1 MRVNC
6 ELIKNISVGIKR
18 LEKRIKQNERNENC
32 TPNKEPNFIDVGDIF
47 NEFTRPMSVFYLSH
61 LFGIIPCGCYNAVM
75 QQKIL
80 ALYKKHQELVNY
92 LVVGVIGT
100 VVSIAIFTAL
110 MKMTNESV
118 LSNIISWVVTV
129 ILMYML
135 NRYFV
140 FLEHA
145 KDKVAILKEMSTF
158 VSARIA
164 TLLLETA
171 IVWLGIDV
179 MKLNSGLKIIA
190 VKTVGQIV
198 VIVLNFV
205 AAKLVIFK
213 KK

>member
-1 MRVNC
+1 
-6 ELIKNISVGIKR
+6 
-18 LEKRIKQNERNENC
+18 
-32 TPNKEPNFIDVGDIF
+32 
-47 NEFTRPMSVFYLSH
+47 
-61 LFGIIPCGCYNAVM
+61 M

-80 ALYKKHQELVNY
+80 ALYEKHQELVNY

-100 VVSIAIFTAL
+100 VVSIVIFTAL

-179 MKLNSGLKIIA
+179 MKLNSGLQIIA

>member
-18 LEKRIKQNERNENC
+18 LKKRIEQNERNENC
-32 TPNKEPNFIDVGDIF
+32 TPNKEPNLIDVGDIF

-61 LFGIIPCGCYNAVM
+61 LFGIIPRGCYNAVM

-80 ALYKKHQELVNY
+80 ALYKKHKELVNY

-100 VVSIAIFTAL
+100 VVSIVIFTAL

-158 VSARIA
+158 VSARIV

-179 MKLNSGLKIIA
+179 MKLNSGLQIVV
-190 VKTVGQIV
+190 VKTIGQVV

>member
-1 MRVNC
+1 
-6 ELIKNISVGIKR
+6 
-18 LEKRIKQNERNENC
+18 
-32 TPNKEPNFIDVGDIF
+32 
-47 NEFTRPMSVFYLSH
+47 
-61 LFGIIPCGCYNAVM
+61 M

-100 VVSIAIFTAL
+100 VVSIVIFTAL

-118 LSNIISWVVTV
+118 LSNVISWMVTV

-179 MKLNSGLKIIA
+179 MKLNAGLKIIA

>member
-1 MRVNC
+1 
-6 ELIKNISVGIKR
+6 
-18 LEKRIKQNERNENC
+18 
-32 TPNKEPNFIDVGDIF
+32 
-47 NEFTRPMSVFYLSH
+47 
-61 LFGIIPCGCYNAVM
+61 M

-100 VVSIAIFTAL
+100 VVSIVIFTDL

>member
-1 MRVNC
+1 
-6 ELIKNISVGIKR
+6 
-18 LEKRIKQNERNENC
+18 
-32 TPNKEPNFIDVGDIF
+32 
-47 NEFTRPMSVFYLSH
+47 
-61 LFGIIPCGCYNAVM
+61 M

-100 VVSIAIFTAL
+100 VVSIAIFTVL

-118 LSNIISWVVTV
+118 LSNVISWMVTV
-129 ILMYML
+129 ILMYIL

-145 KDKVAILKEMSTF
+145 KDKVVILKEMSTF

-190 VKTVGQIV
+190 VKTIGQV
-198 VIVLNFV
+198 LVIVLNFV

>member
-1 MRVNC
+1 
-6 ELIKNISVGIKR
+6 
-18 LEKRIKQNERNENC
+18 
-32 TPNKEPNFIDVGDIF
+32 
-47 NEFTRPMSVFYLSH
+47 
-61 LFGIIPCGCYNAVM
+61 M

-100 VVSIAIFTAL
+100 VVSIVIFTAL

-118 LSNIISWVVTV
+118 LSNVISWMVTV
-129 ILMYML
+129 ILMYIL

-190 VKTVGQIV
+190 VKIVGQV
-198 VIVLNFV
+198 LVIALNFV

>member
-1 MRVNC
+1 MR
-6 ELIKNISVGIKR
+6 
-18 LEKRIKQNERNENC
+18 
-32 TPNKEPNFIDVGDIF
+32 
-47 NEFTRPMSVFYLSH
+47 
-61 LFGIIPCGCYNAVM
+61 
-75 QQKIL
+75 QKIL
-80 ALYKKHQELVNY
+80 ALYKKYQELVNY

-100 VVSIAIFTAL
+100 VVSIVIFTAL

-118 LSNIISWVVTV
+118 LSNVISWMVTV

-164 TLLLETA
+164 TLLLETV

-179 MKLNSGLKIIA
+179 MKLNSGLQIIV
-190 VKTVGQIV
+190 VKTVGQV
-198 VIVLNFV
+198 LVIVLNFV

>member
-1 MRVNC
+1 
-6 ELIKNISVGIKR
+6 
-18 LEKRIKQNERNENC
+18 
-32 TPNKEPNFIDVGDIF
+32 
-47 NEFTRPMSVFYLSH
+47 
-61 LFGIIPCGCYNAVM
+61 M

-100 VVSIAIFTAL
+100 VVSIAIFTVL

-118 LSNIISWVVTV
+118 LSNVISWMVTV
-129 ILMYML
+129 ILMYIL

-179 MKLNSGLKIIA
+179 MKLNSGLQIIV
-190 VKTVGQIV
+190 VKTVGQV
-198 VIVLNFV
+198 LVIVLNFV

>member
-1 MRVNC
+1 
-6 ELIKNISVGIKR
+6 
-18 LEKRIKQNERNENC
+18 
-32 TPNKEPNFIDVGDIF
+32 
-47 NEFTRPMSVFYLSH
+47 
-61 LFGIIPCGCYNAVM
+61 M

-100 VVSIAIFTAL
+100 VVSIAVFTAL

-118 LSNIISWVVTV
+118 LSNVISWMVTV
-129 ILMYML
+129 ILMYIL

>member
-1 MRVNC
+1 
-6 ELIKNISVGIKR
+6 
-18 LEKRIKQNERNENC
+18 
-32 TPNKEPNFIDVGDIF
+32 
-47 NEFTRPMSVFYLSH
+47 
-61 LFGIIPCGCYNAVM
+61 M

-100 VVSIAIFTAL
+100 VVSIVIFTAL

-179 MKLNSGLKIIA
+179 MKLSSGLKIIA

>member
-18 LEKRIKQNERNENC
+18 LKKRIEQNERNENC
-32 TPNKEPNFIDVGDIF
+32 TPNKEPNLIDVGDIF

-61 LFGIIPCGCYNAVM
+61 LFGIIPRGCYNAVM

-100 VVSIAIFTAL
+100 VVSIVIFTAL

-158 VSARIA
+158 VSARIV

-190 VKTVGQIV
+190 VKTIGQVV

>member
-1 MRVNC
+1 M
-6 ELIKNISVGIKR
+6 
-18 LEKRIKQNERNENC
+18 
-32 TPNKEPNFIDVGDIF
+32 
-47 NEFTRPMSVFYLSH
+47 
-61 LFGIIPCGCYNAVM
+61 
-75 QQKIL
+75 
-80 ALYKKHQELVNY
+80 
-92 LVVGVIGT
+92 VGVSGT
-100 VVSIAIFTAL
+100 VDSRAIYTVL
-110 MKMTNESV
+110 MNMTNESV
-118 LSNIISWVVTV
+118 WSKVISWMVTV
-129 ILMYML
+129 ILMYIL

-190 VKTVGQIV
+190 VKTIGQV
-198 VIVLNFV
+198 LVIVLNFV

>member
-1 MRVNC
+1 
-6 ELIKNISVGIKR
+6 
-18 LEKRIKQNERNENC
+18 
-32 TPNKEPNFIDVGDIF
+32 
-47 NEFTRPMSVFYLSH
+47 
-61 LFGIIPCGCYNAVM
+61 M

-100 VVSIAIFTAL
+100 VVSIAIFTVL

-118 LSNIISWVVTV
+118 LSNVISWMVTV
-129 ILMYML
+129 ILMYIL

-145 KDKVAILKEMSTF
+145 KDKVAILKEVSTF
-158 VSARIA
+158 ISARIA

-179 MKLNSGLKIIA
+179 MKLNSGLQIVV
-190 VKTVGQIV
+190 VKTIGQV
-198 VIVLNFV
+198 LVIVLNFV

>member
-1 MRVNC
+1 
-6 ELIKNISVGIKR
+6 
-18 LEKRIKQNERNENC
+18 
-32 TPNKEPNFIDVGDIF
+32 
-47 NEFTRPMSVFYLSH
+47 
-61 LFGIIPCGCYNAVM
+61 M

-100 VVSIAIFTAL
+100 VVSIVIFTAL

-179 MKLNSGLKIIA
+179 MKLNSGLQIIA

>member
-1 MRVNC
+1 
-6 ELIKNISVGIKR
+6 
-18 LEKRIKQNERNENC
+18 
-32 TPNKEPNFIDVGDIF
+32 
-47 NEFTRPMSVFYLSH
+47 
-61 LFGIIPCGCYNAVM
+61 M

-80 ALYKKHQELVNY
+80 ALYKKYQELVNY

-100 VVSIAIFTAL
+100 VVSIVIFTAL

-164 TLLLETA
+164 TLLLETV

-179 MKLNSGLKIIA
+179 MKLNSGLQIIV
-190 VKTVGQIV
+190 VKTVGQV
-198 VIVLNFV
+198 LVIVLNFV

>member
-1 MRVNC
+1 
-6 ELIKNISVGIKR
+6 
-18 LEKRIKQNERNENC
+18 
-32 TPNKEPNFIDVGDIF
+32 
-47 NEFTRPMSVFYLSH
+47 
-61 LFGIIPCGCYNAVM
+61 M

-100 VVSIAIFTAL
+100 VVSIAIFTVL

-118 LSNIISWVVTV
+118 LSNVISWMVTV
-129 ILMYML
+129 ILMYIL

-145 KDKVAILKEMSTF
+145 EDKVAILKEMSTF

-190 VKTVGQIV
+190 VKTIGQV
-198 VIVLNFV
+198 LVIVLNFV

>member
-1 MRVNC
+1 
-6 ELIKNISVGIKR
+6 
-18 LEKRIKQNERNENC
+18 
-32 TPNKEPNFIDVGDIF
+32 
-47 NEFTRPMSVFYLSH
+47 
-61 LFGIIPCGCYNAVM
+61 M

-100 VVSIAIFTAL
+100 VVSIAIFTVL

-118 LSNIISWVVTV
+118 LSNVISWMVTV
-129 ILMYML
+129 ILMYIL

-179 MKLNSGLKIIA
+179 MKLNAGLKIIA

>member
-1 MRVNC
+1 
-6 ELIKNISVGIKR
+6 
-18 LEKRIKQNERNENC
+18 
-32 TPNKEPNFIDVGDIF
+32 
-47 NEFTRPMSVFYLSH
+47 
-61 LFGIIPCGCYNAVM
+61 M

-100 VVSIAIFTAL
+100 VVSIAIFTVL

-118 LSNIISWVVTV
+118 LSNVISWMVTV
-129 ILMYML
+129 ILMYIL

-190 VKTVGQIV
+190 VKIVGQV
-198 VIVLNFV
+198 LVIALNFV

>member
-1 MRVNC
+1 
-6 ELIKNISVGIKR
+6 
-18 LEKRIKQNERNENC
+18 
-32 TPNKEPNFIDVGDIF
+32 
-47 NEFTRPMSVFYLSH
+47 
-61 LFGIIPCGCYNAVM
+61 M

-100 VVSIAIFTAL
+100 VVSIVIFTAL

-164 TLLLETA
+164 TLLLETV

-179 MKLNSGLKIIA
+179 MNLNSGLQIIV
-190 VKTVGQIV
+190 VKTVGQV
-198 VIVLNFV
+198 LVIVLNFV

>member
-1 MRVNC
+1 
-6 ELIKNISVGIKR
+6 
-18 LEKRIKQNERNENC
+18 
-32 TPNKEPNFIDVGDIF
+32 
-47 NEFTRPMSVFYLSH
+47 
-61 LFGIIPCGCYNAVM
+61 M

-100 VVSIAIFTAL
+100 VVSIVIFTAL

-158 VSARIA
+158 ISARIA

-179 MKLNSGLKIIA
+179 MKLNSGLQIIV
-190 VKTVGQIV
+190 VKTVGQV
-198 VIVLNFV
+198 LVIVLNFV

>member
-18 LEKRIKQNERNENC
+18 LKKRIEQNERNENC
-32 TPNKEPNFIDVGDIF
+32 TPNEEPNLIDVGDIF

-80 ALYKKHQELVNY
+80 ALYKKHQVLVNY

-100 VVSIAIFTAL
+100 AVSIAIFTAL

-118 LSNIISWVVTV
+118 LSNVISWMVTV
-129 ILMYML
+129 ILMYIL

-140 FLEHA
+140 FSEHA
-145 KDKVAILKEMSTF
+145 KDKVAILKEMGTC

-190 VKTVGQIV
+190 VKTIGQV
-198 VIVLNFV
+198 LVIVLNFV

>member
-1 MRVNC
+1 
-6 ELIKNISVGIKR
+6 
-18 LEKRIKQNERNENC
+18 
-32 TPNKEPNFIDVGDIF
+32 
-47 NEFTRPMSVFYLSH
+47 
-61 LFGIIPCGCYNAVM
+61 M

-100 VVSIAIFTAL
+100 VVSIAVFTAL

-118 LSNIISWVVTV
+118 LSNVISWMVTV

-145 KDKVAILKEMSTF
+145 KDKVAILKEMITF

-179 MKLNSGLKIIA
+179 MKLNSGLQIVV
-190 VKTVGQIV
+190 VKTVGQV
-198 VIVLNFV
+198 LVIALNFV

>member
-1 MRVNC
+1 
-6 ELIKNISVGIKR
+6 
-18 LEKRIKQNERNENC
+18 
-32 TPNKEPNFIDVGDIF
+32 
-47 NEFTRPMSVFYLSH
+47 
-61 LFGIIPCGCYNAVM
+61 M

-100 VVSIAIFTAL
+100 VVSIVIFTAL

-118 LSNIISWVVTV
+118 LSNVISWMVTV
-129 ILMYML
+129 ILMYIL

-179 MKLNSGLKIIA
+179 MKLNAGLKIIA

>member
-18 LEKRIKQNERNENC
+18 LKKRIEQNERNENC
-32 TPNKEPNFIDVGDIF
+32 TPNKEPNLIDVGDIF

-100 VVSIAIFTAL
+100 VVSIAIFTVL

-118 LSNIISWVVTV
+118 LSNVISWMVTV
-129 ILMYML
+129 ILMYIL

-190 VKTVGQIV
+190 VKTIGQVV

>member
-1 MRVNC
+1 
-6 ELIKNISVGIKR
+6 
-18 LEKRIKQNERNENC
+18 
-32 TPNKEPNFIDVGDIF
+32 
-47 NEFTRPMSVFYLSH
+47 
-61 LFGIIPCGCYNAVM
+61 M

-100 VVSIAIFTAL
+100 VVSIVIFTAL
-110 MKMTNESV
+110 MKMTNKSV
-118 LSNIISWVVTV
+118 LSNIISWMVTV

-164 TLLLETA
+164 TLLLETV

-179 MKLNSGLKIIA
+179 MKLNSGLQIIV
-190 VKTVGQIV
+190 VKTVGQV
-198 VIVLNFV
+198 LVIVLNFV

>member
-1 MRVNC
+1 M
-6 ELIKNISVGIKR
+6 K
-18 LEKRIKQNERNENC
+18 KRIEQNERNENC
-32 TPNKEPNFIDVGDIF
+32 TPNKEPNFIYTGDIA
-47 NEFTRPMSVFYLSH
+47 NEFLGPMLIFYLSH
-61 LFGIIPCGCYNAVM
+61 LFGIIPRGCYNAVM

-100 VVSIAIFTAL
+100 VVSIVIFTAL

-118 LSNIISWVVTV
+118 LSNVISWMVTV

-179 MKLNSGLKIIA
+179 MKLNAGLKIIA

>member
-1 MRVNC
+1 
-6 ELIKNISVGIKR
+6 
-18 LEKRIKQNERNENC
+18 
-32 TPNKEPNFIDVGDIF
+32 
-47 NEFTRPMSVFYLSH
+47 
-61 LFGIIPCGCYNAVM
+61 M

-100 VVSIAIFTAL
+100 VVSIVIFTAL

-118 LSNIISWVVTV
+118 LSNIISWMVTV

-158 VSARIA
+158 VSARIV